1 MNVRLAREPF
11 LRALQLVQTI
21 VESRQTLPILSNVLL
36 ETQESGLR
44 LLATDLEV
52 GVRVTLPAA
61 VKTPGAITLGARKL
75 LEIVRELQA
84 AEEVTLASRENSGV
98 ELQSGRARFK
108 LVGLPADE
116 FPPLALDSAG
126 AGIPVDGAR
135 LRAMLTRTAFAMSQ
149 DESRPFL
156 NGIFLTLKQR
166 DLRFVAT
173 DGHRL
178 ALTKTEVDSGEE
190 MSGIVPRKAVQEL
203 GRVLGSADQ
212 VALAVRD
219 SQFFVRTQ
227 GFELASKLVEGAFPA
242 YEQVLPK
249 AHPRR
254 LVVERELLIAGLRRV
269 SVVADDRTKP
279 VTMVAGAALED
290 GGRGLRLKALSQELG
305 DAAEE
310 LPAEFAGEELAIG
323 FNARYLLEALAPM
336 EGERVVIEL
345 KDALSPG
352 VVKSLGDE
360 QNLCVIMP
368 MRI

>member
-1 MNVRLAREPF
+1 MNVLLAREPF

-36 ETQESGLR
+36 EAQGSGLR

-61 VKTPGAITLGARKL
+61 VKTPGAVTLGARKL

-84 AEEVTLASRENSGV
+84 AEEVTLALRENSGV
-98 ELQSGRARFK
+98 ELRSGKARFG
-108 LVGLPADE
+108 LVGLSADD
-116 FPPLALDSAG
+116 FPPLALDNAG
-126 AGIPVDGAR
+126 AGVPVDGAR

-203 GRVLGSADQ
+203 GRVLGGADQ

-219 SQFFVRTQ
+219 SQFFLRTQ
-227 GFELASKLVEGAFPA
+227 GFELGSKLVEGAFPA

-279 VTMVAGAALED
+279 VQLVAGAT
-290 GGRGLRLKALSQELG
+290 GLRLKALSQELG
-305 DAAEE
+305 EAEEE
-310 LPAEFAGEELAIG
+310 LPAEFGGEDLTIG

-352 VVKSLGDE
+352 VLKSLGDE

>member
-1 MNVRLAREPF
+1 MAGVAD
-11 LRALQLVQTI
+11 LVVI
-21 VESRQTLPILSNVLL
+21 GPS
-36 ETQESGLR
+36 
-44 LLATDLEV
+44 
-52 GVRVTLPAA
+52 
-61 VKTPGAITLGARKL
+61 
-75 LEIVRELQA
+75 
-84 AEEVTLASRENSGV
+84 
-98 ELQSGRARFK
+98 
-108 LVGLPADE
+108 
-116 FPPLALDSAG
+116 G
-126 AGIPVDGAR
+126 AGVAVDGAR

-178 ALTKTEVDSGEE
+178 ALTKTEVDTGEE

-203 GRVLGSADQ
+203 GRVLGGADQ
-212 VALAVRD
+212 VAVAVREN
-219 SQFFVRTQ
+219 QFFARTQ

-254 LVVERELLIAGLRRV
+254 LVVEREQLIAGLRRV

-279 VTMVAGAALED
+279 VQLVAAA
-290 GGRGLRLKALSQELG
+290 RGLKLKALSQELG
-305 DAAEE
+305 EAEEE
-310 LPAEFAGEELAIG
+310 LPAEFGGEDLTIG